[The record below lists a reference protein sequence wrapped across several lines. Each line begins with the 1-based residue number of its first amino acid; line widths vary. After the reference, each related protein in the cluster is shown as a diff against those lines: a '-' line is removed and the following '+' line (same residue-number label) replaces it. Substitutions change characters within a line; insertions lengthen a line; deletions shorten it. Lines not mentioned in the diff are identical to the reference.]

1 MTIGLVGNQ
10 NSGKSTIYNL
20 LTNSSQIVGNW
31 AGVTIDKTEK
41 NINGINIVDL
51 PGIYSLNKFTDE
63 EKVTIDYL
71 NNVDYIVN
79 VIDIHTLKRS
89 LYLTLQL
96 IELKIPMLIL
106 ITKNDL
112 LKNEI
117 DLSILSN
124 KLKINIITKKEI
136 GHIFKLDLYKISNMH
151 FKTINKE
158 LEIIKKYEFI
168 NNLNIENNNKENI
181 FDKILLNRFLAIPI
195 FFFIM
200 FIVYYLSFSSI
211 NLLIDDYIEK
221 IMLNISDII
230 IKCFSNNII
239 VKVINDCI
247 INSIQTILSF
257 LPSITLLFFFI
268 TLLEQSGYMGR
279 IAFIF
284 DKLFRKLGMNGKSII
299 SFIIGTS
306 CSVPAILSTK
316 TIRNKNQRYLTAML
330 TSLIPCSAKMT
341 IIMLFIKMIYKDN
354 IGIHIFFVYLLSI
367 LIIIFFSIIFNK
379 FIIKTNNDYFV
390 SEIVDYQIPKLREV
404 IKIVFYK
411 VKDFIKRISKTMIV
425 SSIVIC
431 FLYSFNFNFQT
442 CNINDSILGTIAS
455 KFSFI
460 FYPMLGKNSYECT
473 IAIIQGLVA
482 KEQVTSSLLISSK
495 IKGIAI
501 DNLFINNY
509 ARYAFMV
516 FNLFCFPCINSLIT
530 IKKEIGFISSLLN
543 ALIQTVIAYLLAIS
557 IYQIGIIF

>member
-117 DLSILSN
+117 DFSILSN

-136 GHIFKLDLYKISNMH
+136 GNIFKLDLYKISNMH

-168 NNLNIENNNKENI
+168 NNLNIENNSKENI
-181 FDKILLNRFLAIPI
+181 IDKILLNRFLAIPI

-354 IGIHIFFVYLLSI
+354 IGIHIFLVYLLSI
-367 LIIIFFSIIFNK
+367 LVIIFFSIIFNK
-379 FIIKTNNDYFV
+379 FIIKNNNDYFV
-390 SEIVDYQIPKLREV
+390 SEIVDYQIPKLKEV
-404 IKIVFYK
+404 IMIVFYK
-411 VKDFIKRISKTMIV
+411 VKDFIKRISKTIIV
-425 SSIVIC
+425 SSIVIW

-442 CNINDSILGTIAS
+442 CDINDSILGTIAS

-543 ALIQTVIAYLLAIS
+543 ALIQTIIAYLLAVL